1 MLKEKIIID
10 KNKLNLIN
18 LFFLSQGGWS
28 QLPSLIQF
36 SFLLF
41 TSDIIKNDKIINVK
55 IREYVSNFS
64 NHSKSKKNNDVN
76 PRELVSEVTLRIKG
90 ITQQNRC
97 IEEVNTKKYEDIY
110 LNIKKIC

>member
-1 MLKEKIIID
+1 MIID

-64 NHSKSKKNNDVN
+64 NHAKSVINNDVN
-76 PRELVSEVTLRIKG
+76 PKELLSEVKLKKKG
-90 ITQQNRC
+90 IPQQNKC
-97 IEEVNTKKYEDIY
+97 AEHVNNIKYEDI
-110 LNIKKIC
+110 NFIIKKIYS

>member
-1 MLKEKIIID
+1 M
-10 KNKLNLIN
+10 NLIN

-64 NHSKSKKNNDVN
+64 NHSKLIKNNDVN
-76 PRELVSEVTLRIKG
+76 PIELLSEVMLKKKG
-90 ITQQNRC
+90 ITQQNKC
-97 IEEVNTKKYEDIY
+97 IDEVNSKKYEDIY
-110 LNIKKIC
+110 LIIKKIC

>member
-1 MLKEKIIID
+1 MIID

-64 NHSKSKKNNDVN
+64 NHSKSIKNNDVN
-76 PRELVSEVTLRIKG
+76 PRELVSEVKLKTKG
-90 ITQQNRC
+90 MPQQNKC
-97 IEEVNTKKYEDIY
+97 AEQVNNRKYEDIY
-110 LNIKKIC
+110 LIIKKIC